1 AAAQRQQGAL
11 VTALLWLHPSIPNSE
26 TASGDKTK
34 QPTAFDII
42 GLNSMHRHLLYVST
56 GMQMEI
62 RTDLVDAHLYPFNRL
77 LVQGVLESRPGKKSI
92 KHDLV
97 ANVVRSQLWLGV
109 PSTIVGSPLEDQ
121 AENINHLSQLDAEAF
136 AKNEL
141 QVAHSGLKC
150 NTYIAREDKY
160 CSWVNSLQVKSLSG

>member
-1 AAAQRQQGAL
+1 MGQ
-11 VTALLWLHPSIPNSE
+11 V
-26 TASGDKTK
+26 
-34 QPTAFDII
+34 
-42 GLNSMHRHLLYVST
+42 
-56 GMQMEI
+56 EI

-77 LVQGVLESRPGKKSI
+77 LVQGVLESRPGQKSI

-121 AENINHLSQLDAEAF
+121 AGNINHLSLLDAEAF

-150 NTYIAREDKY
+150 NTYIARKDRY
-160 CSWVNSLQVKSLSG
+160 CSRVNLLQVKSLSG